1 MPFRANFVISFGRSI
16 GQTLFQNFVKIVVFG
31 GSLEAFQQ

>member
-16 GQTLFQNFVKIVVFG
+16 GQTLFQNFFKKVVFG
-31 GSLEAFQQ
+31 G